1 MQVRHA
7 TAEDADAFAESSAE
21 HRTNAHAFYPASGWS
36 YAGRRFGKVIDTANT
51 EKESAS

>member
-7 TAEDADAFAESSAE
+7 T
-21 HRTNAHAFYPASGWS
+21 AFYPASGWS